1 MYASL
6 GPDSMFMYDPTTFG
20 TPLTLLQIPPSAIA
34 EVQNKLD
41 MEDVLVCKYTQD
53 CKTLSDLK
61 SMVAASDYALAKD
74 TAVDVGYICR
84 KCHMVYP
91 GRDACLNHQQTM
103 CYQGKKQDD
112 SIRLK
117 LEQTQYQ
124 CSVCQDSVSTLAEYK
139 MHCSFE
145 THKTRVAM
153 HNAANISSQF
163 ANDDSA
169 DSNKSE

>member
-1 MYASL
+1 
-6 GPDSMFMYDPTTFG
+6 MYDPTTFG
-20 TPLTLLQIPPSAIA
+20 TPLTLLQIPASAIQ

-41 MEDVLVCKYTQD
+41 MEDVLVSKYTQD

-61 SMVAASDYALAKD
+61 SMVAASDYALAKE
-74 TAVDVGYICR
+74 TSVDVGYICR

-91 GRDACLNHQQTM
+91 GKDACVNHQQTM

-117 LEQTQYQ
+117 LEQTQYM
-124 CSVCQDSVSTLAEYK
+124 CSLCQESVSTLAEYK
-139 MHCSFE
+139 LHCSQE

-153 HNAANISSQF
+153 HNAANISRQF
-163 ANDDSA
+163 AKDEEEEDSA